1 MHNCVHPGF
10 LLEINFVF
18 CACICLSFYV
28 IIGLSCNC
36 FCVVYTKCKPCY
48 FMMQDT
54 YSSLDLSWWT
64 ERLSCGLLLSKVSSG
79 LCWLSYLNFKAS
91 ESDHFA
97 MVAVTRCQRSFFLS
111 SFSFIFVDKI
121 SHAGFPTVSLS
132 SKSGL
137 QCGVVLL
144 TANISWSGPLV
155 LVAPRWNLGV
165 IIDSLCGH
173 ISRKSFTGT
182 FFILNFCLYHML
194 SKKIT

>member
-64 ERLSCGLLLSKVSSG
+64 ERLSCGLLLSKISSS

-97 MVAVTRCQRSFFLS
+97 MVAVTRCQRSFFYLVFHSYLLPRFHTLAFLQLVCLLS
-111 SFSFIFVDKI
+111 EYYSMELCSHRPIF
-121 SHAGFPTVSLS
+121 H
-132 SKSGL
+132 GL
-137 QCGVVLL
+137 GL
-144 TANISWSGPLV
+144 
-155 LVAPRWNLGV
+155 
-165 IIDSLCGH
+165 
-173 ISRKSFTGT
+173 
-182 FFILNFCLYHML
+182 
-194 SKKIT
+194 